1 MYRLGSFYNMMR
13 ISSSATDGTKGVC
26 FSSAFC
32 EKLTGECWPQIDPW
46 GGETL
51 HWWPFYWHVNLTFRV
66 VWVPWH
72 WSRTHAKI
80 WRWSVCVLVGPL
92 GGGGGLA
99 PGGGR
104 CVGWPCVSCVVFDV
118 LLCILTKYFF
128 RVCLLVFS
136 SLLSAVVSAAR
147 WVLPASLLAS
157 LASCRFL
164 SVWFALHRRAAVFG
178 PVFWSVFPHR
188 GNVFLQSKKVRRS
201 FALFLVF
208 QFCAF
213 FCLLPLFFGLVSVQ
227 RTVSVFTAKDL
238 F

>member
-1 MYRLGSFYNMMR
+1 MYRLGSLFNMMR

-26 FSSAFC
+26 LVFFSRFREMDRES
-32 EKLTGECWPQIDPW
+32 WPQIDPL

-51 HWWPFYWHVNLTFRV
+51 HWWPFHWHVNLTFRV

-92 GGGGGLA
+92 GGVAVWRRGGGSVRGVAVRLV
-99 PGGGR
+99 
-104 CVGWPCVSCVVFDV
+104 CCLWCSFMYINKVFFQS
-118 LLCILTKYFF
+118 LFA
-128 RVCLLVFS
+128 CLLFS

-213 FCLLPLFFGLVSVQ
+213 FCLLPLFFGLVFCAAHSF
-227 RTVSVFTAKDL
+227 SFYS
-238 F
+238 